1 MRLESLL
8 NNKSK
13 NKDAQI
19 LLNNGK
25 TTAIIKTTVAE
36 AISNNNISSNKEE
49 QNTNTKEN
57 RNYTLEKP
65 CVLGIRVILE

>member
-1 MRLESLL
+1 MRLKSLL

-25 TTAIIKTTVAE
+25 TTAAE
-36 AISNNNISSNKEE
+36 AISNNNINSNKEK
-49 QNTNTKEN
+49 Q
-57 RNYTLEKP
+57 KP
-65 CVLGIRVILE
+65 NFKH